1 MSLYLLVEL
10 GNGLSHFFCLLKQW
24 TIHLTRSWNKT
35 MKQWPKLSICNLETK
50 IKISLPSHPYW
61 SHNSKR
67 NIQTPRPLTS
77 PHSRTLTPV
86 PEQWTMQPP
95 ISEHP
100 FHTLNNHPPPSS
112 TNTVSLATSRYL
124 GKQTK
129 PRLKKQTKKK
139 LLTYKNKFQVLV
151 LTGNSNQK

>member
-1 MSLYLLVEL
+1 MTLCLTWIQGCLTKTYCIKRWSKSDLSRVGEPMTHNNNPFVLEML
-10 GNGLSHFFCLLKQW
+10 GGAISCFS
-24 TIHLTRSWNKT
+24 TTV
-35 MKQWPKLSICNLETK
+35 
-50 IKISLPSHPYW
+50 KISLPSHPYW

-100 FHTLNNHPPPSS
+100 HLE
-112 TNTVSLATSRYL
+112 
-124 GKQTK
+124 
-129 PRLKKQTKKK
+129 
-139 LLTYKNKFQVLV
+139 
-151 LTGNSNQK
+151 